1 MKRIVLQSVAHHFAS
16 RHLSSGLAK
25 AENISLF
32 KELSLTINS
41 GESHAIVGPS
51 GAGKSSLLLILA
63 GLATPTA
70 GSVGFFDDTSA
81 NSNSTTGQ
89 SINQLKQQSG
99 FIFQQFQLLPE
110 LDALANIAL
119 PLKLRGDKQANAKAR
134 QWLDKVGLSQR
145 AKHKPNELSGGEQ
158 QRVAIARAFVADPAF
173 VFADEPTGNLD
184 EKTARQISELMFEC
198 SHTNKT
204 GLVIVTHNSALSQ
217 QADHCYHL
225 EAGSLREVV

>member
-16 RHLSSGLAK
+16 RHLSPHLAK

-70 GSVGFFDDTSA
+70 GSVDFTDGTAS
-81 NSNSTTGQ
+81 Q

-119 PLKLRGDKQANAKAR
+119 PLKLRGDKQANDKAR

-198 SHTNKT
+198 SHKT
-204 GLVIVTHNSALSQ
+204 GLVIVTHSQALSQ